1 MFVLFDISLEGARK
15 VITVT
20 SALSIKNTLN
30 IPIEIM
36 AEQSNR
42 QYPMTVLNSKETYHF
57 PLKMVRS
64 DLYIRPSKN
73 NDHYFFCNKDITW
86 RNVVSAGERGLL
98 RSCLSKTKPG
108 GNFR

>member
-1 MFVLFDISLEGARK
+1 MLFDISLEGARK

-30 IPIEIM
+30 VPIEIM

-42 QYPMTVLNSKETYHF
+42 QYPMTVLNSKETYDF

-64 DLYIRPSKN
+64 DLYIRPCKN

-86 RNVVSAGERGLL
+86 KSVVSVGERGLL
-98 RSCLSKTKPG
+98 RSCASKTKPG
-108 GNFR
+108 DNFR